1 MSAIDWQA
9 IIAVI
14 KDIWWI
20 ASLPLAAAAGVGML
34 YLRSQFPT
42 KEQHDQQ
49 TQLLQ
54 TSISGLSERVAAN
67 ERQIETRVAKIE
79 GDLRQLPNRQEVQAL
94 GDRIGRVEKEVA
106 TSVETI
112 RGVEKTVTK
121 IDTTLGLILKHM
133 LESKPS

>member
-1 MSAIDWQA
+1 MFDWSAVIV
-9 IIAVI
+9 II

-20 ASLPLAAAAGVGML
+20 ASLPLAFAAGVGML
-34 YLRSQFPT
+34 FLRSQFPT
-42 KEQHDQQ
+42 KQQHDEQ
-49 TQLLQ
+49 TKLLQ
-54 TSISGLSERVAAN
+54 GSIASLSERVVAN

-94 GDRIGRVEKEVA
+94 GERIGRVEKEVA

-133 LESKPS
+133 LEKSP

>member
-1 MSAIDWQA
+1 MIFDWSAI
-9 IIAVI
+9 IVII

-20 ASLPLAAAAGVGML
+20 ASLPLAFAAGVGML
-34 YLRSQFPT
+34 FLRSQFPT
-42 KEQHDQQ
+42 KQQHDEQ
-49 TQLLQ
+49 TKLLQ
-54 TSISGLSERVAAN
+54 GSIASLSERVVAN

-94 GDRIGRVEKEVA
+94 GERIGRVEKEVA

-133 LESKPS
+133 LEKSP

>member
-1 MSAIDWQA
+1 MNAFDWSAVIV
-9 IIAVI
+9 II

-20 ASLPLAAAAGVGML
+20 ASLPLAFAAGVGML
-34 YLRSQFPT
+34 FLRSQFPT
-42 KEQHDQQ
+42 KQQHDDQ
-49 TQLLQ
+49 TKVLQ
-54 TSISGLSERVAAN
+54 GSIASLSERVVAN
-67 ERQIETRVAKIE
+67 ERQIEARVAKIE

-94 GDRIGRVEKEVA
+94 GERIGRVEKEVA

-133 LESKPS
+133 LEKSP

>member
-1 MSAIDWQA
+1 MFDWA
-9 IIAVI
+9 SLIVII

-20 ASLPLAAAAGVGML
+20 ASLPLAFAAGVGML
-34 YLRSQFPT
+34 FLRSQFPT
-42 KEQHDQQ
+42 KQQHDEQ
-49 TQLLQ
+49 TKLLQ
-54 TSISGLSERVAAN
+54 GSIASLSERVVAN

-79 GDLRQLPNRQEVQAL
+79 GDLQRLPNRQEVQAL

-133 LESKPS
+133 LESKAS

>member
-1 MSAIDWQA
+1 MTNVDWGGLVA
-9 IIAVI
+9 MA

-20 ASLPLAAAAGVGML
+20 ISLPLTALVGIGMF
-34 YLRSQFPT
+34 YLRSKFPT

-49 TQLLQ
+49 TATLQL
-54 TSISGLSERVAAN
+54 SIKDLSDHVATN
-67 ERQIETRVAKIE
+67 ERAIELRVGKIE
-79 GDLRQLPNRQEVQAL
+79 ADLRQLPGRQEVQAL
-94 GDRIGRVEKEVA
+94 GERIGRVEKEVA

-133 LESKPS
+133 LEKSL

>member
-1 MSAIDWQA
+1 MFDWSAI
-9 IIAVI
+9 IVII

-20 ASLPLAAAAGVGML
+20 ASLPLAFAAGVGML
-34 YLRSQFPT
+34 FLRSQFPT
-42 KEQHDQQ
+42 KQQHDEQ
-49 TQLLQ
+49 TKLLQ
-54 TSISGLSERVAAN
+54 GSIASLSERVVAN

-94 GDRIGRVEKEVA
+94 GERIGRVEKEVA

-133 LESKPS
+133 LEKSP

>member
-1 MSAIDWQA
+1 MFDWASAIL
-9 IIAVI
+9 VI

-34 YLRSQFPT
+34 FLRSQFPT
-42 KEQHDQQ
+42 KQQHDEQ
-49 TQLLQ
+49 TKLLQ
-54 TSISGLSERVAAN
+54 ASIATLSDRVVAN

-94 GDRIGRVEKEVA
+94 GERIGRVEKEVA

-133 LESKPS
+133 LESKAS

>member
-1 MSAIDWQA
+1 MAGIEWASVLAIF
-9 IIAVI
+9 

-20 ASLPLAAAAGVGML
+20 ISVPLVAAAGIGMF

-42 KEQHDQQ
+42 KQQHDEQ
-49 TQLLQ
+49 TQTLQ
-54 TSISGLSERVAAN
+54 KSIAALSDRVAGN
-67 ERQIETRVAKIE
+67 ERQVARMET
-79 GDLRQLPNRQEVQAL
+79 DLRQLPGRQEYQAL

-106 TSVETI
+106 TSTEAL

-133 LESKPS
+133 LETKAS